1 MPTPRFVVTAAATF
15 VVATSLALQAS
26 GPTFWTVATATDFLR
41 GTSDGAYISL
51 NGVLT
56 PGPALTSRLTAT
68 PPQVWS
74 LIDAGDGT
82 LIAGTGGDGKVLRLR
97 AGQPEQTLLD
107 AEEPNVFALAA
118 SGTRVY
124 AATAPDGKVYA
135 IEADGSSR
143 VFFDPTEKYIWALAV
158 DASGNLWVGAGNP
171 AVIYRVNSTGTSSVI
186 YRPPAAH
193 VVTLARD
200 ASGRILAGTE
210 SPGRLYRFEA
220 GDRPFVV
227 LDAGMTELRAV
238 SSAGDGTLF
247 AAGVAR
253 GDDSTSSGEA
263 TSVAITV
270 SSGTPPTGGT
280 SPPASPSKRS
290 VLFRIDPTGSWESI
304 YETGDAIYDVAAQ
317 NDGSVIVASGPEGR
331 LYQVSRSREVFLL
344 TGVDAKQITRFATGG
359 RNAGL
364 SAFATANPGRVIG
377 IGTGTQANA
386 SYVSPVRDTKSVS
399 TWGLIRWEGTGAVT
413 IHTRSGN
420 TEKPDDS
427 WSDWSAP
434 YAKKDGEPIKS
445 PAARFVQ
452 WRAVLANGPAAPSL
466 TAVTVAYL
474 ARNTRP
480 AVTSV
485 TAHPPGVVF
494 QKPFSSEEGAIFGL
508 DESTANARRAP
519 GDQGPPAPTPG
530 RRMFQKG
537 LQTIVWKA
545 EDADNDHL
553 VYSLQFR
560 REGETTWRELRTG
573 LNDEIYVWDTTS
585 VADGRYLI
593 RVLASD
599 APSNSAD
606 RTQIG
611 ERDSEIVVV
620 DNTAPIISSA
630 IARDGRLRVVV
641 TVRDAQSPIQKLEFS
656 LAGAAWQTVYP
667 ADGLADSLEERFE
680 IPLANEADAARLVV
694 RATDV
699 AQNSASGIVR

>member
-1 MPTPRFVVTAAATF
+1 
-15 VVATSLALQAS
+15 
-26 GPTFWTVATATDFLR
+26 
-41 GTSDGAYISL
+41 
-51 NGVLT
+51 
-56 PGPALTSRLTAT
+56 
-68 PPQVWS
+68 
-74 LIDAGDGT
+74 
-82 LIAGTGGDGKVLRLR
+82 
-97 AGQPEQTLLD
+97 
-107 AEEPNVFALAA
+107 
-118 SGTRVY
+118 
-124 AATAPDGKVYA
+124 
-135 IEADGSSR
+135 
-143 VFFDPTEKYIWALAV
+143 
-158 DASGNLWVGAGNP
+158 
-171 AVIYRVNSTGTSSVI
+171 
-186 YRPPAAH
+186 
-193 VVTLARD
+193 
-200 ASGRILAGTE
+200 
-210 SPGRLYRFEA
+210 
-220 GDRPFVV
+220 
-227 LDAGMTELRAV
+227 
-238 SSAGDGTLF
+238 
-247 AAGVAR
+247 
-253 GDDSTSSGEA
+253 
-263 TSVAITV
+263 
-270 SSGTPPTGGT
+270 
-280 SPPASPSKRS
+280 
-290 VLFRIDPTGSWESI
+290 
-304 YETGDAIYDVAAQ
+304 
-317 NDGSVIVASGPEGR
+317 
-331 LYQVSRSREVFLL
+331 
-344 TGVDAKQITRFATGG
+344 VDAKQVTRFARKADGTP
-359 RNAGL
+359 
-364 SAFATANPGRVIG
+364 SAFVTANPGRVVG
-377 IGTGTQANA
+377 LGAGPQASA